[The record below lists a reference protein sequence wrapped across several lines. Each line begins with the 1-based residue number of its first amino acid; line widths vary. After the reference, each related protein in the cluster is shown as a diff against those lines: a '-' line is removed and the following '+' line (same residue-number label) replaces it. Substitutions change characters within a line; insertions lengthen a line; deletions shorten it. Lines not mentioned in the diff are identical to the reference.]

1 MKPVSIALGP
11 YMTNSY
17 IIQDGDSIAIVDAP
31 YPADRLI
38 EAMKAEGIVP
48 DEVLLTHAHH
58 DHVFGLEMIRKAFP
72 DIRIYV
78 SADDMPYL
86 DDNGKLLRKM
96 VMSFDPS
103 FGRETESI
111 TIPGDI
117 LVYSSYRGSLSVIA
131 TPGHTPGSVSLYSEE
146 EGLVLTGDT
155 LFQGGVGRTDLGGD
169 YSELMRSLEKLAA
182 LPDSTIVLPGHGG
195 LSTIGT
201 EKNANPYMM
210 R

>member
-17 IIQDGDSIAIVDAP
+17 IIQDGDCIAIVDAP

-111 TIPGDI
+111 TIPSDI
-117 LVYSSYRGSLSVIA
+117 LGYSSYSGSFTVMA
-131 TPGHTPGSVSLYSEE
+131 TPGHTAGSVSLYSEA

-169 YSELMRSLEKLAA
+169 YSELMRSLEKLAG

-201 EKNANPYMM
+201 EKKANPYMM